1 MSHQPSAIISTLRT
15 LLLPNEASRAAGAD
29 GRWLMADGC
38 NRDPSMRI
46 KTLLFGI
53 LWLGAGTGCSNWLS
67 DPDAKTNPNQP
78 TVASADQLLVS
89 AQTAMTQ
96 QYTSDVARTVCVW
109 MQQCAGTDRQ
119 YRQLGLYQYGED
131 AYNGP
136 FNQVYSGGGLIDLR
150 RIQQIADDAN
160 DQVYGGVGRVMEAL
174 AVGFAADIWGNIPYS
189 QAVTDTTKPALD
201 PQEQVYAAIQ
211 AKLDTAITLL
221 TANTGNGPGGAD
233 LYYGGDGTKWL
244 RLAHTLKA
252 RNFLHVAERVGNAAY
267 QSALAEA
274 QLGLKKGDDLLSYQ
288 SDDPNE
294 QNAWYQFTVI
304 QRSGYMSPGAFL
316 VNLLQSRNDPRLA
329 QYFDPNAQGQYV
341 GAAPGQQGSASIS
354 AFDEARV
361 AAGFRQPM
369 VSWAENQLIIA
380 EAAFRLG
387 QTGAAGA
394 ALNAERADAGLPPTG
409 NVTLAE
415 IMTEKYIALFQ
426 NTEVWN
432 DWKRTCLPAL
442 TAAQGTTGGIPSRLL
457 YAESERST
465 NPNIPLPS
473 DQPVRN
479 WNDPNGCS

>member
-1 MSHQPSAIISTLRT
+1 MQT
-15 LLLPNEASRAAGAD
+15 
-29 GRWLMADGC
+29 
-38 NRDPSMRI
+38 
-46 KTLLFGI
+46 KTLLFSI
-53 LWLGAGTGCSNWLS
+53 LCAGATVGCSNWLS
-67 DPDAKTNPNQP
+67 DPEATTNPNQP
-78 TVASADQLLVS
+78 TIADPAQLLVAS
-89 AQTAMTQ
+89 QTALTQ

-119 YRQLGLYQYGED
+119 YRQLGVYQYGED

-136 FNQVYSGGGLIDLR
+136 FNQIYAAGGLVDIR
-150 RIQQIADDAN
+150 RIQKLGDDAK
-160 DQVYGGVGRVMEAL
+160 DQTYGGIGRVMEAL
-174 AVGFAADIWGNIPYS
+174 AIGFGTDVWGDIPYS
-189 QAVTDTTKPALD
+189 QAVTDTTTPALD
-201 PQEQVYAAIQ
+201 PQEQVFAGIQ

-221 TANTGNGPGGAD
+221 TANTGAGPGGAD

-252 RNFLHVAERVGNAAY
+252 RNFMHVAERNGTSAY

-274 QLGLKKGDDLLSYQ
+274 QLGLQKGDDLLSYQ
-288 SDDPNE
+288 SEDPNE

-316 VNLLQSRNDPRLA
+316 VNLLQTRNDPRLA
-329 QYFDPNAQGQYV
+329 QYFDPNPQGQYV

-354 AFDEARV
+354 TFDETRV
-361 AAGFRQPM
+361 GPGFRQPI
-369 VSWAENQLIIA
+369 VTWAENQLIIA

-387 QTGAAGA
+387 QAGAAGA
-394 ALNAERADAGLPPTG
+394 ALNAERAAAGLPPTG
-409 NVTLAE
+409 NVSLAE

-432 DWKRTCLPAL
+432 DWRRTCLPAL
-442 TAAQGTTGGIPSRLL
+442 TPAAGTTGGIPERLL
-457 YAESERST
+457 YAESERTT

-479 WNDPNGCS
+479 WNDPNGC